1 MKKITT
7 LKVVIILLTVSLSLH
22 AQVRRTP
29 TTVRPATNTETIDP
43 NKINQQVTQPNLQ
56 NLQIA
61 IEHFNRLKVGT
72 PTQKQGEQELIVVD
86 QGFPSVNSTKVTLV
100 NKATRQGKICVTENL
115 EIDVNARDFSYIS
128 ESPESWIK
136 PGHIFTAQ
144 SFVSGQP
151 ATVVLPRNP
160 INLAID
166 LRGVSRTV
174 FQVQNPEQ
182 NSQLLQA
189 ENTLISQNATPPA
202 ANFSFSFHKIHSVDE
217 MEFKLTGK
225 FRGALGTFSS
235 KFGLNTG
242 TQQEYHYYML
252 EFQQNMF
259 SIQVDGLTPENVF
272 RQPVNDMSGYVY
284 INKVD
289 YGRKGLIIFKST
301 RTLDELGVNV
311 SANFNGL
318 INSGSASAAY
328 NSLSKKNEVEVLARF
343 YGGDSPSA
351 IQSME
356 NTIEKG
362 VPDLFT
368 YLRSQ
373 PNNHRL
379 AKPIGYSLMNMNNQ
393 VVGQKSKRTQTVETC
408 TAVPLAQTYKL
419 KVTLT
424 DIQCINGRDGGGD
437 NPDDY
442 AIQQYIV
449 YNALGEEKK
458 FVSRNI
464 NKFPARQNGPVQAA
478 NAQNILI
485 SGDQNNQI
493 HVRQNG
499 DVKQRNRNMIN
510 NSLVFDITLNELND
524 QNASFKI
531 FTWLKEYSTTAL
543 GRNDDKV
550 LMNNEPISVKIKD
563 VVEILLGLRNL
574 NANTDFHDTT
584 IGRGVKFHNFGA
596 GNMHLANIQNITPL
610 VLEGPIRVGN
620 PGEKA
625 AVWVQFELL
634 K

>member
-1 MKKITT
+1 MKNI
-7 LKVVIILLTVSLSLH
+7 LSISIIFFLLTSTVSSQ
-22 AQVRRTP
+22 AQIRRTP
-29 TTVRPATNTETIDP
+29 TTVRPATNTETVDP
-43 NKINQQVTQPNLQ
+43 NKINQQVPQPNLQ
-56 NLQIA
+56 NLQKA
-61 IEHFNRLKVGT
+61 IEYFSRLKVGT

-86 QGFPSVNSTKVTLV
+86 QNFPALNTTKVTV
-100 NKATRQGKICVTENL
+100 VGKATTQGEICVTENL
-115 EIDVNARDFSYIS
+115 AIDVNAREFSYIS
-128 ESPESWIK
+128 ESPESWVK

-144 SFVSGQP
+144 SFISGQP
-151 ATVVLPRNP
+151 TTVVLPRNP
-160 INLAID
+160 VNLAID
-166 LRGVSRTV
+166 LRGVTNTV

-202 ANFSFSFHKIHSVDE
+202 ANFSFSFHKIHSLDE

-225 FRGALGTFSS
+225 FRGALGTFSA

-259 SIQVDGLTPENVF
+259 SIQVDGLTPNNVF
-272 RQPVNDMSGYVY
+272 KQPVSDMSGYVY

-311 SANFNGL
+311 SANYNGL

-356 NTIEKG
+356 NTVERG

-393 VVGQKSKRTQTVETC
+393 VVGQKSKRAQTVRTC
-408 TAVPLAQTYKL
+408 TDVPLAQVYKL

-449 YNALGEEKK
+449 YNALGKDKEC
-458 FVSRNI
+458 VSRNI
-464 NKFPARQNGPVQAA
+464 NKFPARQLGPVQVP
-478 NAQNILI
+478 NVKNILI

-499 DVKQRNRNMIN
+499 DVRQRNRNMIN

-524 QNASFKI
+524 ASATFKI
-531 FTWLKEYSTTAL
+531 FTWFKEYSTTTF
-543 GRNDDKV
+543 GSNDDKV
-550 LMNNEPISVKIKD
+550 LMNNDPISVKIKD

-584 IGRGVKFHNFGA
+584 IGRGIKFHNFGA

-610 VLEGPIRVGN
+610 VLEGPIRVGS
-620 PGEKA
+620 PGQKA

-634 K
+634 